1 MYSSTD
7 LLSFNIPSLLFV
19 IAFTLGMIVYVVKGK
34 ENKQK
39 YFLILV
45 YFFLFIYCG
54 IGGCLEEADKGYL
67 PYYVIY
73 MIVLTVVLKFFN
85 GKYTFSTERSLRLSS
100 YIEGHYNIFWI
111 LYIFLGLLQL
121 VIPENRLHYLFSPPK
136 ADLSLHDFTD
146 SGTETVMQQLVYL
159 FRAVLVPFFYWSL
172 YSMRKETGKIA
183 IIMVFDLYVNFCAN
197 QYLARNNMLVA
208 LFIIFM
214 PYYQKLSKMGKFFFF
229 IVAALL
235 IPTLMYF
242 FYAYSLLRVG
252 GDWSDVAFLD
262 MSYANQVLIKQEI
275 SYPLLFDNYFDG
287 PSGLLGQYFIWMIL
301 LPLPGFLKFGA
312 GTMPLNRLFSTV
324 VTGFMPGDRGFWV
337 VLPGLVGESIFA
349 FGPFLFVFHAA
360 ILGFILKYVM
370 NTLSQVKSFDYLYYY
385 FAIEF
390 SFILGRAGTVA
401 VYPHVAKSF
410 VIFLLLLLL
419 IKPQKTIDS
428 VKSNIKTT

>member
-1 MYSSTD
+1 M
-7 LLSFNIPSLLFV
+7 FI
-19 IAFTLGMIVYVVKGK
+19 IAFTIGLMVYIVKGK
-34 ENKQK
+34 EKNQK

-45 YFFLFIYCG
+45 YFFLFVYCG
-54 IGGCLEEADKGYL
+54 IGGCLEEADTRYL
-67 PYYVIY
+67 PYYIIY
-73 MIVLTVVLKFFN
+73 MTVLTIVLKFYN
-85 GKYTFSTERSLRLSS
+85 GKYSFTTERSLRLSS

-111 LYIFLGLLQL
+111 LYLFLGLLQL

-136 ADLSLHDFTD
+136 ADLTLHDFTD
-146 SGTETVMQQLVYL
+146 SGMETVMQQLIYL

-172 YSMRKETGKIA
+172 YSMRKKTGKIA
-183 IIMVFDLYVNFCAN
+183 LIMAFDLYVDFCAN
-197 QYLARNNMLVA
+197 QYLARNSMLVA

-214 PYYQKLSKMGKFFFF
+214 PYYQNLTKKGRVVLFS
-229 IVAALL
+229 VAALL
-235 IPTLMYF
+235 VPLLLYF

-252 GDWSDVAFLD
+252 GEISDLAFLD

-275 SYPLLFDNYFDG
+275 SYPLLFENYFDG
-287 PSGLLGQYFIWMIL
+287 PSGLLGQYFIWMLL

-312 GTMPLNRLFSTV
+312 GTMPLNRLFSTA

-349 FGPFLFVFHAA
+349 FGPFLFVFHAV
-360 ILGFILKYVM
+360 ILGIIMKYVM
-370 NTLSQVKSFDYLYYY
+370 NTLSQVKSFEYLYYY

-390 SFILGRAGTVA
+390 SFILGRAGTMA

-419 IKPQKTIDS
+419 IKPQKTIDT
-428 VKSNIKTT
+428 VNSNIKTT